1 MFFRRKKKKVPP
13 PKKKSRISIPDDF
26 WVKCPSCGS
35 ILPNPDLTAN
45 AKVCPKCGYHFRIG
59 AYEYAN
65 LLFDEG
71 IEKEIGANLVSADPL
86 NFPGYKDKMRKY
98 ERLYGLKD
106 SSVAGIGHI
115 FGRKVV
121 GFFTDFAFLG
131 GSMGS
136 VFGEKFYR
144 AAREARRKR
153 VPLIAVLFSGGGA
166 RMHEGIF
173 SLMQMVKTTVGVIQL
188 EERGVPYIT
197 VLGDPTMGG
206 VMASFAA
213 LGDVIIA
220 EPNALI
226 GFAGP
231 RVIKQT
237 IGQDLP
243 PGFQR
248 SEFQLEHGQVD
259 LVVDRREMKRTIA
272 RLLDMMTAGIR

>member
-1 MFFRRKKKKVPP
+1 MFFRKKKKPP
-13 PKKKSRISIPDDF
+13 PKVKSKLNVPEDF
-26 WVKCPSCGS
+26 WVKCPSCGV
-35 ILPNPDLTAN
+35 ILPNPDLVAN
-45 AKVCPKCGYHFRIG
+45 AKVCPKCGHHFRMG

-65 LLFDEG
+65 LLFDNG
-71 IEKEIGANLVSADPL
+71 IEREIGANLETVNLL
-86 NFPGYKDKMRKY
+86 NFPNYTEKIAKY
-98 ERLYGLKD
+98 ERIHNLKD
-106 SSVAGIGHI
+106 SSVAGIGRIH
-115 FGRKVV
+115 GRKVI

-144 AAREARRKR
+144 AAKESRSKKL
-153 VPLIAVLFSGGGA
+153 PLIAVLFSGGGA

-173 SLMQMVKTTVGVIQL
+173 SLMQMVKTTVGVL
-188 EERGVPYIT
+188 ELERRGVPYIT
-197 VLGDPTMGG
+197 VLGNPTMGG

-220 EPNALI
+220 EPDALI

-248 SEFQLEHGQVD
+248 SEFQLKHGQVD
-259 LVVDRREMKRTIA
+259 MVVDRRNMKRTIH
-272 RLLDMMTAGIR
+272 RLLEIMEASL

>member
-1 MFFRRKKKKVPP
+1 MFFRRKRKPPP
-13 PKKKSRISIPDDF
+13 PKRESKVSVPDDF
-26 WVKCPSCGS
+26 WVKCPKCES
-35 ILPNPDLTAN
+35 IVSNLDLTKTAR
-45 AKVCPKCGYHFRIG
+45 VCPKCGYHFRMG
-59 AYEYAN
+59 AYEYAK
-65 LLFDEG
+65 LLFDNG
-71 IEKEIGANLVSADPL
+71 IEREIGANLVSADPL
-86 NFPGYKDKMRKY
+86 SFPGYGEKMEKYRK
-98 ERLYGLKD
+98 LYGLKD
-106 SSVAGIGHI
+106 SSVAGM
-115 FGRKVV
+115 GRIYGRRVV

-144 AAREARRKR
+144 AAHEAKVKR
-153 VPLIAVLFSGGGA
+153 LPLIAVLFSGGGA

-173 SLMQMVKTTVGVIQL
+173 SLMQMVKTTVGVIEL

-197 VLGDPTMGG
+197 ILGDPTMGG

-220 EPNALI
+220 EPGALI

-259 LVVDRREMKRTIA
+259 MVIDRREMKRTVA
-272 RLLDMMTAGIR
+272 RLLDMMTSGLK

>member
-1 MFFRRKKKKVPP
+1 
-13 PKKKSRISIPDDF
+13 
-26 WVKCPSCGS
+26 
-35 ILPNPDLTAN
+35 
-45 AKVCPKCGYHFRIG
+45 
-59 AYEYAN
+59 
-65 LLFDEG
+65 
-71 IEKEIGANLVSADPL
+71 
-86 NFPGYKDKMRKY
+86 
-98 ERLYGLKD
+98 
-106 SSVAGIGHI
+106 
-115 FGRKVV
+115 
-121 GFFTDFAFLG
+121 
-131 GSMGS
+131 MGS

-237 IGQDLP
+237 IGQD
-243 PGFQR
+243 
-248 SEFQLEHGQVD
+248 HGQVD

>member
-1 MFFRRKKKKVPP
+1 MFFKRKKKPP
-13 PKKKSRISIPDDF
+13 PKKASRISVPDDF
-26 WVKCPSCGS
+26 WVKCPSCGT
-35 ILPNPDLTAN
+35 ILPNPELEAN
-45 AKVCPKCGYHFRIG
+45 SKVCPKCSYHFRLG
-59 AYEYAN
+59 AYEYAR
-65 LLFDEG
+65 LLFDRGLER
-71 IEKEIGANLVSADPL
+71 EIGKELVSADPL
-86 NFPGYKDKMRKY
+86 GFPGYSDKMKKY

-106 SSVAGIGHI
+106 SSIAGTGRI

-144 AAREARRKR
+144 AVRFARRKKW
-153 VPLIAVLFSGGGA
+153 PFIAVLFSGGGA

-173 SLMQMVKTTVGVIQL
+173 SLMQMVKTTVGVIEL
-188 EERGVPYIT
+188 ERKGIPYIT

-220 EPNALI
+220 EPGALI

-248 SEFQLEHGQVD
+248 SEFHLKHGQVD
-259 LVVDRREMKRTIA
+259 MVVDRRQMKRTIA
-272 RLLDMMTAGIR
+272 RLLDIMESGI